1 MNLPN
6 QSQQIKYDKIIKTL
20 VKTTK
25 VVADFIMQDTCDD
38 LRANSSS
45 DAIKML
51 KYLQMEHDNAGD
63 IPH

>member
-1 MNLPN
+1 
-6 QSQQIKYDKIIKTL
+6 
-20 VKTTK
+20 
-25 VVADFIMQDTCDD
+25 MQDTCDD